1 MSQGRPRAGT
11 GCEAF
16 SSTHTNPSELR
27 SRRKMLGS
35 QQDSHRPLRAMYV
48 PLDGSPLLNRA
59 ALQPSPLE
67 DWDPLHPER

>member
-11 GCEAF
+11 GCEAL
-16 SSTHTNPSELR
+16 SSTHANPSKLG

-35 QQDSHRPLRAMYV
+35 QQDSHRPLRAMFV
-48 PLDGSPLLNRA
+48 PLDGSPLRKA
-59 ALQPSPLE
+59 ILQPSPLE